1 MTPLL
6 QRATSVGARLFADR
20 STAVAVSMLTV
31 LVLLALAAPL
41 LPLAEPNQTELAR
54 RLLPPL
60 SAGNVLGTDQLGR
73 DVLSRLLHGARL
85 SLWVAL
91 LGVSIAAFTGSALGL
106 LAGYFEGRVDGV
118 LMRLID
124 VLMAFPYLLLAL
136 AIVVVL
142 GPGLDNAMLA
152 IAIVNVPFFART
164 VRGQT
169 LSLKRETFVD
179 AARVSGLSDLRILWS
194 ELLPGVTSTIAIAAS
209 TSVGWMVLET
219 AGLSFLGL
227 GAQPP
232 TADLGGMLGQGRHLL
247 ATAPHVSL
255 VPGVFIFCVVGLF
268 NIVGDG
274 LRDALDPRHTAAGQA
289 SSVAR
294 EDSQSTGTVPARASG
309 KSERSTPSAS
319 STSLP
324 LLSVENLTLGFGS
337 ASVVHDV
344 SFVLARGER
353 VALVGESGSGKSVT
367 SRAILNLL
375 EAPGEIRAGRIFFDG
390 QSLLDASTRWQDLR
404 GGRIAWIPQDPMT
417 SLHPLR
423 RIETQIGESLR
434 LHRGLGKLEA
444 RPVALSLLREVGIV
458 DPEARL
464 RAFPHQLSGGMRQRV
479 VIAMALAGEPDLL
492 IADEPTTAL
501 DVTTQANVLF
511 RLEELCHRRNAALL
525 FISHDL
531 AVVSQLCERVLVM
544 YRGRLVEEGAT
555 ESIIEAPRHDYT
567 RRLLDS
573 VPKLGDPQHILAA
586 GGGA

>member
-1 MTPLL
+1 MTPLS
-6 QRATSVGARLFADR
+6 QRAKSVGARLFAER
-20 STAVAVSMLTV
+20 STAVAVSMLAV
-31 LVLLALAAPL
+31 LVLLALMAPL
-41 LPLAEPNQTELAR
+41 LPLAEPNQTQLAR

-60 SAGNVLGTDQLGR
+60 SAGNLLGTDQLGR

-91 LGVSIAAFTGSALGL
+91 LGVSIAAFTGSVLGL

-194 ELLPGVTSTIAIAAS
+194 ELLPGITSTIAIAAS

-274 LRDALDPRHTAAGQA
+274 LRDALDPRHAAGPA
-289 SSVAR
+289 SSVAP
-294 EDSQSTGTVPARASG
+294 EDSQATGAAPAPASG
-309 KSERSTPSAS
+309 QNERSTPSAS
-319 STSLP
+319 STSPP
-324 LLSVENLTLGFGS
+324 LLRVENLTLGFGS
-337 ASVVHDV
+337 TSVVHDV

-367 SRAILNLL
+367 SRAILDLL
-375 EAPGEIRAGRIFFDG
+375 EAPGEIRDGRIVFDG
-390 QSLLDASTRWQDLR
+390 QSLFDASTRWHELR

-434 LHRGLGKLEA
+434 LHRGLGKRDA
-444 RPVALSLLREVGIV
+444 RAVALSLLREVGIV

-501 DVTTQANVLF
+501 DVTTQAKVLF
-511 RLEELCHRRNAALL
+511 RLDELCRRRNAALL

-544 YRGRLVEEGAT
+544 YRGRLVEEGPT
-555 ESIIEAPRHDYT
+555 ESVIEAPRHDYT

-573 VPKLGDPQHILAA
+573 VPKLGEPQHILAA
-586 GGGA
+586 GGGV